1 VNAHDPL
8 GELSSERAQRWQTA
22 RRIGGIA
29 GKDPE
34 STRIGHGACHGFLVI
49 AADGPC
55 GSIETPLFPPDCND
69 PDFLVVRV
77 GGRRGARRVMVP
89 AGLVQHVDAD
99 AQTVRISGTRDELAR
114 LPEMLP
120 LPW

>member
-1 VNAHDPL
+1 MY
-8 GELSSERAQRWQTA
+8 GT
-22 RRIGGIA
+22 
-29 GKDPE
+29 
-34 STRIGHGACHGFLVI
+34 CHGFLVV

-77 GGRRGARRVMVP
+77 SGRAGPRRVIVP
-89 AGLVQHVDAD
+89 TGLVQRIDSDAE
-99 AQTVRISGTRDELAR
+99 TVLVSGTGAELGR